1 MRPILLN
8 SCARAATAAEARFRI
23 DAPIAPSRGARVFA
37 LDAAAEAVV
46 GRVAADRSWATARFF
61 APAGGDR
68 MRPLHGGS
76 PGTADVAA
84 ELDGADVGVL
94 VATSP
99 EGAGAAAGIGG
110 ICRERGIMTAGL
122 VVDGGPEALDAV
134 AMLRPYAR
142 VLLLTGDEDDIGA
155 VLTAL
160 RA

>member
-8 SCARAATAAEARFRI
+8 SCARAATATEARFRI

-37 LDAAAEAVV
+37 LDAGAEAVV
-46 GRVAADRSWATARFF
+46 ADVAALAWATARFF
-61 APAGGDR
+61 ARSGGGV
-68 MRPLHGGS
+68 RPLRGGELV
-76 PGTADVAA
+76 PVDVTAELEGADVA
-84 ELDGADVGVL
+84 VL

-99 EGAGAAAGIGG
+99 EGAAAAALIGG

-122 VVDGGPEALDAV
+122 VLDGGFDALDAV

-142 VLLLTGDEDDIGA
+142 VLLLTADEDDIA
-155 VLTAL
+155 AILTAL